1 VNVGGREQGCQ
12 PFTLNLLIARTTC
25 PRLFPVINHC
35 ALSPTS
41 PLSYFRFTAL
51 SILGSSLYLPRCTVR
66 ARPLLLSS
74 AQLPVQNLC
83 FQKRTSFISL
93 DPNSAHDP
101 RLLSSSFLAHC
112 ASMTRSCAH
121 THSGTQLFA
130 RTVVQLAAIALARA
144 QHAPSRDHH
153 CRQLG

>member
-25 PRLFPVINHC
+25 PRLFPLINHC

-41 PLSYFRFTAL
+41 PLSYFRSTAL
-51 SILGSSLYLPRCTVR
+51 PILSSSLYLPRCTVR
-66 ARPLLLSS
+66 ARPSLLSS

-83 FQKRTSFISL
+83 FQNRTSFISL

-101 RLLSSSFLAHC
+101 RPLSPSFSANCAAALLHDEILCTHSLGHTNIRSHHSA
-112 ASMTRSCAH
+112 TRSDRV
-121 THSGTQLFA
+121 GT
-130 RTVVQLAAIALARA
+130 
-144 QHAPSRDHH
+144 
-153 CRQLG
+153 C